1 MSDDMRSRIGSSRCG
16 LLLLLFVAAGAGAAC
31 SGTNAQVPVDGA
43 GGAPGMDA
51 AAGTGATGTGA
62 AGTSGVAGTSGAG
75 TSGVAGTGGAAGT
88 GVAGTGW
95 AGTDGSTGVAGTG
108 GGGTG
113 GTGLQLPGCLR
124 DLFAT
129 CPMTAPCSYEPA
141 DASAPQHMCYASGAS
156 SVTEGF
162 SCTTSGGGQ
171 TTVVRKADG
180 SLCYTRNASENVSQ
194 ACEIESYRW
203 TDASGALVATATVRG
218 PGSSPVGITVGC
230 AGGAATLISTDWSAA
245 NAFFGHEACTAD
257 TCP

>member
-1 MSDDMRSRIGSSRCG
+1 MKSRIGSSRCG

-129 CPMTAPCSYEPA
+129 CPMTSPCTYEPS
-141 DASAPQHMCYASGAS
+141 DAGTPQRMCFASGAR

-162 SCTTSGGGQ
+162 FCTASGGGQ
-171 TTVVRKADG
+171 TTVVSKADG
-180 SLCYTRNASENVSQ
+180 SLCYTLNQSGNQWQ
-194 ACEIESYRW
+194 ACEVESYRW
-203 TDASGALVATATVRG
+203 TDASGALVATATVQGRSG
-218 PGSSPVGITVGC
+218 FPPGVTVGC
-230 AGGAATLISTDWSAA
+230 SGSAATTISPNWEDAPA
-245 NAFFGHEACTAD
+245 LFGHEACSPG